1 MAEYGENDRNKDFDF
16 FIQNYQKLFKH
27 YGYKFI
33 AIRNEKI
40 LGAFDSVIEAIKC
53 LSANYKLGD
62 YIIQECDG
70 DDRAYKSKIIRLM
83 IDG

>member
-1 MAEYGENDRNKDFDF
+1 MAEYGENDRSKDFDF

-27 YGYKFI
+27 YGHKFI
-33 AIRNEKI
+33 AIRNKKI
-40 LGAFDSVIEAIKC
+40 LGAFDSVPEAIKC
-53 LSANYKLGD
+53 LLVNYKPGS
-62 YIIQECDG
+62 YIIQECAG